1 MAATVVLFSLLCVL
15 TPSVIGI
22 EVSTKYGT
30 LKGLTVPFPN
40 ATGAFKAVDVFLGV
54 PFAAPPVGKRRF
66 QAPEAPSPWK
76 PSVYDAT
83 KFKSPCLQ
91 GSSMTAIFKAVNPA
105 FSGYNEDC
113 LFLDIYAPSVKPAQ
127 VFPVMVYIHGGSY
140 SSGGSSVFGSHL
152 LALHGVVVVVIQ
164 YRLNLF
170 GFMTSGDS
178 NAPGNYGMLDQ
189 IQALTWVKENIDAFG
204 GNPSRVTIFGESAGA
219 TSVSLLILSP
229 LATGLFQQAIA
240 ESGVDF
246 SPFAVSTKS
255 DGASYA
261 KAVAAEV
268 GCSVEDTRD
277 MVECMRDKRASELLN
292 ATIALNS
299 MSSKGIILAPVV
311 DNNFLP
317 DTPKTL
323 RKEGKFAKVKFMISF
338 NRDDGSTSLPFV
350 LEPLGVNVSKGVE
363 SKQFQAFM
371 KWFASA
377 MHGDTKS
384 AALIADAME
393 FQYTPWPETADPS
406 ALRQQLVNLFTDLTY
421 SAPSHAVAAIHS
433 HFAPVYMYEFNRRPN
448 GISSPEWMGVRHAD
462 NVGYDFGIPLLK
474 YPPSEFLPAYDDV
487 DRNISLLV
495 MTLYSNFARSGNP
508 TPQAVSGVSWEQ
520 FNSTHR
526 AYLKIDEKSEMAS
539 NYHPHRVAFW
549 TNYYPKLAQLKLDKD
564 SHVTSAGIQARGALW
579 IIPIILGTVM
589 MFVV

>member
-15 TPSVIGI
+15 TPSVIGV
-22 EVSTKYGT
+22 EVSTNYGT

-76 PSVYDAT
+76 PNVYDAT

-127 VFPVMVYIHGGSY
+127 VFPVMVYIHGGAY
-140 SSGGSSVFGSHL
+140 LFGGSSAFSSHL
-152 LALHGVVVVVIQ
+152 LALQGVVVVVIQ

-189 IQALTWVKENIDAFG
+189 IQALTWVKENIHAFG

-255 DGASYA
+255 DGANFA
-261 KAVAAEV
+261 KAVATEV

-292 ATIALNS
+292 ATIALNP
-299 MSSKGIILAPVV
+299 MSIKGIILAPVV

-350 LEPLGVNVSKGVE
+350 LAPLGVNVSKGVE

-377 MHGDTKS
+377 MHRDTKS

-462 NVGYDFGIPLLK
+462 NVGYDFGIPLFK

-564 SHVTSAGIQARGALW
+564 SHVTSTGIQARGALW